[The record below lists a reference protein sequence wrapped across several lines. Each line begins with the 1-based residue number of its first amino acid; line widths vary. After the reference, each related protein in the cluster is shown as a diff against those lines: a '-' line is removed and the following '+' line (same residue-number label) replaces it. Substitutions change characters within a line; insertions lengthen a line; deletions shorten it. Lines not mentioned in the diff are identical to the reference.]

1 MMRLTESLYVFLI
14 IDLLASF
21 ALSYAGLWYFVFV
34 PSALLGLLMKS
45 SWMNLVYFGLTGA
58 IGAVIPIFL
67 SDTGSRFANA
77 SLVGAII
84 GLPGGFI
91 GPFGVTIII
100 AFLASG
106 LGAVVTSSLRP
117 AK

>member
-1 MMRLTESLYVFLI
+1 MMRLSESLYVLLI

-21 ALSYAGLWYFVFV
+21 ALSYAGLWYYVFV

-45 SWMNLVYFGLTGA
+45 NWMNLVYFGLSGA

-84 GLPGGFI
+84 GLPGGFV
-91 GPFGVTIII
+91 GPLGVTIII